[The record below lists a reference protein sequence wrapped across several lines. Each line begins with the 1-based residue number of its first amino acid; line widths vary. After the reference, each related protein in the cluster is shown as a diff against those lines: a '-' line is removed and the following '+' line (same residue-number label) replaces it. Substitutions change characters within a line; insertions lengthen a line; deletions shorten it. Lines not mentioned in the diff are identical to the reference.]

1 MRLPIKSYARL
12 LAAYLKPQRWRVALM
27 AALLVVGTGLQFLNP
42 QILRYFIDTALA
54 GGASAAL
61 LAAAIVFVLV
71 ALLQQG
77 VTVAATSLTTNVA
90 WTATNHL
97 RTDLVAHCLA
107 LDMTFHKS
115 RTPGELIERI
125 DGDVDLLSTFFS
137 EFTIKMLTNLLLLL
151 GALVLYFVIDWRV
164 GLTMTA
170 FVLVAGVV
178 LAVLR
183 RRALPYWRELRQ
195 QTANFYGFLGEHLA
209 GTADLRANGAT
220 AYVLRRFWALQR
232 AWLPPFR
239 SANLLS
245 AAMNMTRLLLFVWG
259 SVLVLGLG
267 VYLWTRGI
275 VTVGTVYLMFSYTDL
290 LSMPLQELQD
300 QLQSLQQAE
309 ACIARVED
317 LLSIKPTLLVAPASR
332 RVAAE
337 DGPPGSAGLRA
348 KTLVAPATP
357 QSRGTAVPGSPSAP
371 SVEFRE
377 VSFGYA
383 AEEAVLQDISFRLE
397 PGRVLGV
404 LGRTGSGKTTLA
416 RLLFRLYDPQ
426 AGAIL
431 LGGVPITQPALSDL
445 RRQIGMVTQEVQLF
459 QATVRDNLTF
469 FNHALSDSQIV
480 AALEQVGLLPWYQK
494 LSDGLETMLGA
505 EGTGLSA
512 GEAQLLAFARVFL
525 TNPGLVILDEAS
537 SRLDPATER
546 LLERAIGKLFA
557 GRTAIVI
564 AHRLA
569 TIQRADDILI
579 LEDGRVLEYGP
590 RVALAGDPNS
600 RLSRL
605 LRVGL
610 EEVLA

>member
-1 MRLPIKSYARL
+1 MRIPLKSYARL

-27 AALLVVGTGLQFLNP
+27 AALLVAGTGLQFLNP

-54 GGASAAL
+54 GGASTAL

-170 FVLVAGVV
+170 FVIVAGVV
-178 LAVLR
+178 LAALR
-183 RRALPYWRELRQ
+183 RRAVPYWRELRQ

-245 AAMNMTRLLLFVWG
+245 AAMNMTRLLLFVLG

-267 VYLWTRGI
+267 AYLWTRGI

-290 LSMPLQELQD
+290 LSLPLQELQD

-317 LLSIKPTLLVAPASR
+317 LLSIKPALLQANHPLVPPASSR
-332 RVAAE
+332 SDV
-337 DGPPGSAGLRA
+337 GPL
-348 KTLVAPATP
+348 
-357 QSRGTAVPGSPSAP
+357 

-426 AGAIL
+426 AGAIS

-459 QATVRDNLTF
+459 HATVRDNLSF
-469 FNHALSDSQIV
+469 FNRALSDSQIV
-480 AALEQVGLLPWYQK
+480 TALEQVGLLPWYQK
-494 LSDGLETMLGA
+494 LPDGLETLLGA
-505 EGTGLSA
+505 EGAGLSA

-546 LLERAIGKLFA
+546 LLERAVDQLFA

-590 RVALAGDPNS
+590 RAALASDPNS